1 MGGVPT
7 EVKPKLTDA
16 EITARLIE
24 IGRNAKVPDPHTV
37 WVVEDPST
45 YFPFYKDRSNLDN
58 VCYAMPVSHFDVYPF
73 STFNLERSHIAF
85 YHYKDREAAVA
96 DATARLAKIGRG
108 IGYEGR
114 NPAQEEREK
123 ARGLQEEVSPHQP
136 REEG

>member
-1 MGGVPT
+1 MGGLPTVVPP
-7 EVKPKLTDA
+7 KPTDA

-24 IGRNAKVPDPHTV
+24 IGRTPMPDPHTV

-58 VCYAMPVSHFDVYPF
+58 VCYAMPVSHFEAYPF

-85 YHYKDREAAVA
+85 YHYKDREAAVE

-123 ARGLQEEVSPHQP
+123 ARGLQEEVPSHHP
-136 REEG
+136 